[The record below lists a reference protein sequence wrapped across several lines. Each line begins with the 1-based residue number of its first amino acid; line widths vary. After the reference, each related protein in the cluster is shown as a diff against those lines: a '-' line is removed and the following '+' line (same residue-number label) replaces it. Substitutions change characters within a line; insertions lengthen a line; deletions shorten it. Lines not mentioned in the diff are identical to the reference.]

1 MMSQET
7 EPKVRLRG
15 SGTKNSIEG
24 PRYLTTYQL
33 LTMQYGGMAV
43 IPVEK
48 VCCDYFNEMTADKF
62 MRKVSAGEIR
72 LPIVRM
78 YDDSHKAA
86 KAIPIDDLADYLDKR
101 IEKAKK
107 EFDTLYR

>member
-1 MMSQET
+1 MSEDMSIKEQ
-7 EPKVRLRG
+7 LYAQY
-15 SGTKNSIEG
+15 SNS
-24 PRYLTTYQL
+24 PL
-33 LTMQYGGMAV
+33 
-43 IPVEK
+43 IPVES
-48 VCCDYFNEMTADKF
+48 VCRDYFHLTSDKF

-107 EFDTLYR
+107 EFDTLYG